1 MNLLLVPD
9 FCWVDVKIYLCF
21 PNVQEP
27 SEEKCYV
34 DQQYGKGVFPSTKSP
49 KQQFLPSNHFAR
61 MFEGS
66 PLATASS
73 VSLK

>member
-27 SEEKCYV
+27 SEEKRYV
-34 DQQYGKGVFPSTKSP
+34 DQGRGFSHPPRVPSSNFA
-49 KQQFLPSNHFAR
+49 KQSFC
-61 MFEGS
+61 
-66 PLATASS
+66 
-73 VSLK
+73 KDI